1 MQPRFRGKSPA
12 PNNSVKTICH
22 INPTRG
28 PSASALNISI
38 RSEARTGRYA
48 VTGGFIIAGEVNRTV
63 RSAGDV
69 TGTRPGEE
77 CVLTA
82 PL

>member
-1 MQPRFRGKSPA
+1 MSHQSNTRTKRERVEYLNPQRGMDLPL
-12 PNNSVKTICH
+12 C
-22 INPTRG
+22 G
-28 PSASALNISI
+28 D
-38 RSEARTGRYA
+38 GRLHHR
-48 VTGGFIIAGEVNRTV
+48 GEVNRTL

>member
-1 MQPRFRGKSPA
+1 
-12 PNNSVKTICH
+12 
-22 INPTRG
+22 
-28 PSASALNISI
+28 LNIST

-63 RSAGDV
+63 RGRGDV

-77 CVLTA
+77 YVLTM

>member
-1 MQPRFRGKSPA
+1 
-12 PNNSVKTICH
+12 
-22 INPTRG
+22 
-28 PSASALNISI
+28 LNISI
-38 RSEARTGRYA
+38 RSGARTGRYP
-48 VTGGFIIAGEVNRTV
+48 VTGDFIIAGEVNRTV

>member
-1 MQPRFRGKSPA
+1 
-12 PNNSVKTICH
+12 
-22 INPTRG
+22 
-28 PSASALNISI
+28 LNISI

-48 VTGGFIIAGEVNRTV
+48 VTGGFVIAGEVYRTV

>member
-1 MQPRFRGKSPA
+1 LLASSCLFF
-12 PNNSVKTICH
+12 ICH

-28 PSASALNISI
+28 PSVSALNLST

-63 RSAGDV
+63 RGGAI
-69 TGTRPGEE
+69 
-77 CVLTA
+77 
-82 PL
+82 

>member
-1 MQPRFRGKSPA
+1 MSHQSNTRTKRERVEYLNPQRG
-12 PNNSVKTICH
+12 TD
-22 INPTRG
+22 R
-28 PSASALNISI
+28 L
-38 RSEARTGRYA
+38 YA

>member
-1 MQPRFRGKSPA
+1 
-12 PNNSVKTICH
+12 
-22 INPTRG
+22 
-28 PSASALNISI
+28 LNISI

>member
-1 MQPRFRGKSPA
+1 MSQQSNTRTKRERVEYLNPA
-12 PNNSVKTICH
+12 ARH
-22 INPTRG
+22 GPT
-28 PSASALNISI
+28 AN
-38 RSEARTGRYA
+38 A

-63 RSAGDV
+63 RGGGDV

-77 CVLTA
+77 YVLTA

>member
-1 MQPRFRGKSPA
+1 LNTSTRNEQP
-12 PNNSVKTICH
+12 
-22 INPTRG
+22 
-28 PSASALNISI
+28 
-38 RSEARTGRYA
+38 TGRHA

-63 RSAGDV
+63 RSGGDV

-77 CVLTA
+77 YVLTA

>member
-1 MQPRFRGKSPA
+1 MARAR
-12 PNNSVKTICH
+12 
-22 INPTRG
+22 TRG
-28 PSASALNISI
+28 PSASALNIST
-38 RSEARTGRYA
+38 RSEARIGGYA